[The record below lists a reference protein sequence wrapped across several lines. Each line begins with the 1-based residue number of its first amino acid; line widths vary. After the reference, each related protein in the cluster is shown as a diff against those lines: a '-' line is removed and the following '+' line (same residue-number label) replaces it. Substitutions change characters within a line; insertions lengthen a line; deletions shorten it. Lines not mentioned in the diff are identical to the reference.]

1 MIKKL
6 MLSKNETKKR
16 KKEEKEEKNEVNKKK
31 IRQKYHKV
39 I

>member
-1 MIKKL
+1 

-31 IRQKYHKV
+31 IRQMYHKV